1 MQRLLVE
8 NLQPHGQEMFNA
20 LALVGALLPDYQ
32 IGVLSSKDV
41 VDDFLPVDLHEI
53 PLQLIHEGVE
63 ELVHISLDARVD
75 RLPIQDKSPAQ
86 ALSCIHIVVRVLEM
100 REDLLNLIGDVL
112 LILDIFGVDGQQGD
126 AELGDIEQLLQEGVD
141 VASGR

>member
-1 MQRLLVE
+1 
-8 NLQPHGQEMFNA
+8 MFDA

-41 VDDFLPVDLHEI
+41 VDDFLPVDFHEI